1 MKICQTLD
9 TQARSQNRIAKI
21 RLPEIRLLLGLEQGD
36 GELGLRMDTG
46 QNEGLK
52 ARSGGC

>member
-21 RLPEIRLLLGLEQGD
+21 RLLLGLEQGD
-36 GELGLRMDTG
+36 GELGLRMDTV